1 MLAEPDPTI
10 MPRLCLLKRSESQT
24 FGFHLRLDQRGRG
37 YEITNVE
44 PWSPAVQSGLKAEDR
59 LLEVNEE
66 NVDKMEFNE
75 VRRVWHKINPTCF
88 LGYCV
93 QL

>member
-10 MPRLCLLKRSESQT
+10 TPRLCLLKRVECQT
-24 FGFHLRLDQRGRG
+24 FGFHLRLDRTGQG

-44 PWSPAVQSGLKAEDR
+44 PWSPAEQSGLQAEDR

-66 NVDKMEFNE
+66 NVDNMEFHQ
-75 VRRVWHKINPTCF
+75 VRHLQHLIYIHPFFKGFAV
-88 LGYCV
+88 
-93 QL
+93 